1 MMTSVMNQTT
11 ITVMGASLAPPG
23 AAWEVEHVDLAAN
36 EVYCFRVRG
45 ADAADA
51 EARATGPQGV
61 VAVLRY
67 PPTKR
72 SAPLRAPALLGAGCT
87 GCGAAVD
94 RSQRCLDCLR
104 VGSA

>member
-1 MMTSVMNQTT
+1 MTAIMNATT
-11 ITVMGASLAPPG
+11 ITLTGAVAAPPG
-23 AAWEVEHVDLAAN
+23 AAYEVEHVDLETN
-36 EVYCFRVRG
+36 EVHCFRVRG

-51 EARATGPQGV
+51 GARATGPQGV

-72 SAPLRAPALLGAGCT
+72 SAPLRAPTLLGAGCT